1 MVAVTGSRVNVG
13 ISPTAVNDVPNIMS
27 ATLPRVSEHDVEPQH
42 DVEVEPEVEPD
53 ADAPRPQ
60 AMLLTF
66 LGGYLLG
73 RGVHV
78 ATSSLVD
85 VLGRAGVSEHATR
98 STVSRMARRDQ
109 IHRVRRGRQVYVG
122 PTPATRE
129 VLRDGDAR
137 IWRTDVV
144 NTHWDGS
151 WTLLSFSLP
160 DAWARERHLLRA
172 RLSWAGFGPLQG
184 GLWIA
189 PGDVDVRALADGL
202 GLEGR
207 LRAFG
212 ARALDGT
219 DVDALVRDAWDLPA
233 LAARYQAF
241 RARWGDAASR
251 PHLPDPLAAQLV
263 LQTDWLQAIRR
274 DPRLPRRHLPP
285 DWPAEPAHALFRDLY
300 TTFEPGART
309 GAAALDVI
317 PDEEATDRPP

>member
-1 MVAVTGSRVNVG
+1 
-13 ISPTAVNDVPNIMS
+13 MS
-27 ATLPRVSEHDVEPQH
+27 EALEHADEAA
-42 DVEVEPEVEPD
+42 D

-60 AMLLTF
+60 AILLTF

-85 VLGRAGVSEHATR
+85 VLHRAGVSEHATR
-98 STVSRMARRDQ
+98 STVSRMARREQ
-109 IHRVRRGRQVYVG
+109 LHRVRRGRQVYVG

-144 NTHWDGS
+144 NTRWDGS

-160 DAWARERHLLRA
+160 DAWQRERHLLRA
-172 RLSWAGFGPLQG
+172 RLVWAGFGPLQG

-189 PGDVDVRALADGL
+189 PTEVDVRALGEGL
-202 GLEGR
+202 GLDGR
-207 LRAFG
+207 LRAFD
-212 ARALDGT
+212 ARAVAPT

-233 LAARYQAF
+233 LAGRYAAF
-241 RARWGDAASR
+241 RDRWADPATR
-251 PHLPDPLAAQLV
+251 PDLPDPLAAQLL
-263 LQTDWLQAIRR
+263 LQTDWLQAVRR

-285 DWPAEPAHALFRDLY
+285 DWPAEPAHAVFRELY
-300 TTFEPGART
+300 GAYEPGARAR
-309 GAAALDVI
+309 AADLDVI
-317 PDEEATDRPP
+317 PDEDAARG

>member
-1 MVAVTGSRVNVG
+1 
-13 ISPTAVNDVPNIMS
+13 
-27 ATLPRVSEHDVEPQH
+27 VSEALEHVDEA
-42 DVEVEPEVEPD
+42 D

-60 AMLLTF
+60 AILLTF

-85 VLGRAGVSEHATR
+85 VLHRAGVSEHATR
-98 STVSRMARRDQ
+98 STVSRMARREQ
-109 IHRVRRGRQVYVG
+109 LHRVRRGRQVYVG

-144 NTHWDGS
+144 NTRWDGS

-160 DAWARERHLLRA
+160 DAWQRERHLLRA
-172 RLSWAGFGPLQG
+172 RLVWAGFGPLQG

-189 PGDVDVRALADGL
+189 PSAVDVRALGEGL
-202 GLEGR
+202 GLDGR
-207 LRAFG
+207 LRAFD
-212 ARALDGT
+212 ARAVAPT

-233 LAARYQAF
+233 LAGRYTAF
-241 RARWGDAASR
+241 RDRWADAAAR
-251 PHLPDPLAAQLV
+251 PDLPDPLAAQLL
-263 LQTDWLQAIRR
+263 LQTDWLQAVRR

-285 DWPAEPAHALFRDLY
+285 DWPAEPAHAVFRERY
-300 TTFEPGART
+300 AAYEPGARAR
-309 GAAALDVI
+309 AADLDVI
-317 PDEEATDRPP
+317 PDEDAARG

>member
-1 MVAVTGSRVNVG
+1 
-13 ISPTAVNDVPNIMS
+13 MS
-27 ATLPRVSEHDVEPQH
+27 EAQHEVDVEAGVP
-42 DVEVEPEVEPD
+42 DAEPD
-53 ADAPRPQ
+53 LDAPRPQ
-60 AMLLTF
+60 AILLTF

-122 PTPATRE
+122 PTPVTRE

-160 DAWARERHLLRA
+160 EAWARERHLLRA

-189 PGDVDVRALADGL
+189 PGDVDVRALAEGL
-202 GLEGR
+202 GLDGR

-241 RARWGDAASR
+241 RARWGDPATR

-274 DPRLPRRHLPP
+274 DPRLPRRHLPL

-300 TTFEPGART
+300 TTFEPGARA

-317 PDEEATDRPP
+317 PDEEATDRPM

>member
-1 MVAVTGSRVNVG
+1 
-13 ISPTAVNDVPNIMS
+13 
-27 ATLPRVSEHDVEPQH
+27 VSEALEHADEAA
-42 DVEVEPEVEPD
+42 D

-60 AMLLTF
+60 AILLTF

-85 VLGRAGVSEHATR
+85 VLLRAGVSEHATR
-98 STVSRMARRDQ
+98 STVSRMARREQ
-109 IHRVRRGRQVYVG
+109 LHRVRRGRQVYVG

-144 NTHWDGS
+144 NTRWDGS

-160 DAWARERHLLRA
+160 DAWQRERHLLRA
-172 RLSWAGFGPLQG
+172 RLVWAGFGPLQG

-189 PGDVDVRALADGL
+189 PSEVDVRALGEGL
-202 GLEGR
+202 GLDGR
-207 LRAFG
+207 LRAFD
-212 ARALDGT
+212 ARAVAPT

-233 LAARYQAF
+233 LAGRYAAF
-241 RARWGDAASR
+241 RDRWADAAGR
-251 PHLPDPLAAQLV
+251 PDLPDPLAAQLL
-263 LQTDWLQAIRR
+263 LQTDWLQAVRR

-285 DWPAEPAHALFRDLY
+285 DWPAEPAHAVFRELY
-300 TTFEPGART
+300 GAYEPGAR
-309 GAAALDVI
+309 ARVADLDVI
-317 PDEEATDRPP
+317 PDEDAARG

>member
-1 MVAVTGSRVNVG
+1 M
-13 ISPTAVNDVPNIMS
+13 
-27 ATLPRVSEHDVEPQH
+27 SEHDVEPQH
-42 DVEVEPEVEPD
+42 DVEVEPDVEPD

>member
-1 MVAVTGSRVNVG
+1 
-13 ISPTAVNDVPNIMS
+13 MS
-27 ATLPRVSEHDVEPQH
+27 EA
-42 DVEVEPEVEPD
+42 PD
-53 ADAPRPQ
+53 DDPVDAPRPQ
-60 AMLLTF
+60 AILLTF

-85 VLGRAGVSEHATR
+85 VLHRVGISEHATR

-109 IHRVRRGRQVYVG
+109 LHRVRRGRQVYVG

-144 NTHWDGS
+144 NTRWDGS

-160 DAWARERHLLRA
+160 DAWQRERHLLRA
-172 RLSWAGFGPLQG
+172 RLVWAGFGPLQG

-189 PGDVDVRALADGL
+189 PTQVDVRALGEGL
-202 GLEGR
+202 GLDGR
-207 LRAFG
+207 LRAFD
-212 ARALDGT
+212 ARAVPPT

-233 LAARYQAF
+233 LAGRYAAF
-241 RARWGDAASR
+241 RDRWADPEARPD
-251 PHLPDPLAAQLV
+251 LPDPLAAQLL
-263 LQTDWLQAIRR
+263 LQTDWLQAVRR

-285 DWPAEPAHALFRDLY
+285 DWPAEPAHAVFRELY
-300 TTFEPGART
+300 AAYEPGARART
-309 GAAALDVI
+309 ADLDVI
-317 PDEEATDRPP
+317 PDEDAARG